1 MSRSAPLQ
9 TCLSAR
15 IARLTGRFFLSGS
28 GKTPGRLAAA
38 SVLVM
43 LTPAAGAIAA
53 PAPVPSPASSPLSSP
68 APAGKPAPRNQAAAP
83 SSPKATQQSREK
95 ELVAKLAKAGTE
107 AEAADIR
114 SELEALRT
122 KPLRPTTMLLL
133 RRATRELSEQK
144 PADAI
149 EDLGAA
155 LALQSD
161 VAVLW
166 RLRAQAK
173 LAGGD
178 TDGAISDLGIAVQH
192 DADDAV
198 NWETLTAVEE
208 ARSDGPAAFRA
219 WQRAMELDP
228 KLPGAENRL
237 EKLRLKAFGQPT

>member
-1 MSRSAPLQ
+1 
-9 TCLSAR
+9 
-15 IARLTGRFFLSGS
+15 
-28 GKTPGRLAAA
+28 
-38 SVLVM
+38 M
-43 LTPAAGAIAA
+43 LTPATGAVAA
-53 PAPVPSPASSPLSSP
+53 PAPVSSPLSSP
-68 APAGKPAPRNQAAAP
+68 APVGKPAPRNQAAAP
-83 SSPKATQQSREK
+83 TSPKATQQSREK

-161 VAVLW
+161 AAVLW

-178 TDGAISDLGIAVQH
+178 TDGAVSDLGIAVQH

-228 KLPGAENRL
+228 KLPGAETRL